1 MTNSIQG
8 LLLVLKK
15 DFETIKVTL
24 ISGKIRFGVVSHLF
38 NVCKSATCKT
48 ECLQVQHIEH
58 VCVRKGEDRDKL
70 LWEEKKYWQAQL
82 FTLTQGLNNM
92 NERYSL
98 NRRGYGKQLLKFCFT
113 IYDYNYS

>member
-1 MTNSIQG
+1 MTNSIQA

-38 NVCKSATCKT
+38 NVCKSAICKT

-58 VCVRKGEDRDKL
+58 VFVRKGEDLDKL
-70 LWEEKKYWQAQL
+70 LREKKKFWQAQL

-92 NERYSL
+92 NEQYAL
-98 NRRGYGKQLLKFCFT
+98 NKPGYGK
-113 IYDYNYS
+113 